1 MIVILFRNILEVFRG
16 WRRRRRR
23 RSHLL
28 DSSPLS

>member
-1 MIVILFRNILEVFRG
+1 MIVILFRNVLEVFRG
-16 WRRRRRR
+16 WRRRR